1 MPARVAVRNTA
12 GKSWPGQC
20 TLELNG
26 DDVIDCSIRIPHQ
39 TDKHPQVGNPG
50 NTKNVQTAGLILAR
64 PDALKYF
71 AMKAAVSHLDLCDAV
86 EDILSVGK
94 VKAVDVTNEL
104 CMEITSQE
112 ALQESKDKL
121 YGLLSLSSDGPFSL
135 YVSRKLSRLVSGV
148 LVRLPITPNQ
158 ITLLSFFIGI
168 VACWFFLQG
177 GYRYS
182 MLGAVVLYTSIILDC
197 SDGEVARLKF
207 MSSRY
212 GGLLDSLCDSTVF
225 SGVLFCAALAIHRD
239 SHMPNI
245 IAVGAVAAVVMFICS
260 NLYFYLHYVKED
272 SENDPANS
280 IMRYFANE
288 DSFYL
293 SLLGFTLLDKLPWY
307 LWAVA
312 AGTIV
317 YLFILIRD
325 LVNSLSSNVKTR

>member
-1 MPARVAVRNTA
+1 
-12 GKSWPGQC
+12 
-20 TLELNG
+20 
-26 DDVIDCSIRIPHQ
+26 
-39 TDKHPQVGNPG
+39 
-50 NTKNVQTAGLILAR
+50 
-64 PDALKYF
+64 
-71 AMKAAVSHLDLCDAV
+71 
-86 EDILSVGK
+86 
-94 VKAVDVTNEL
+94 
-104 CMEITSQE
+104 
-112 ALQESKDKL
+112 
-121 YGLLSLSSDGPFSL
+121 
-135 YVSRKLSRLVSGV
+135 
-148 LVRLPITPNQ
+148 
-158 ITLLSFFIGI
+158 
-168 VACWFFLQG
+168 
-177 GYRYS
+177 

-207 MSSRY
+207 MSSKY

-245 IAVGAVAAVVMFICS
+245 IVVGAVAAVVMFICS

-272 SENDPANS
+272 PENDPANS

-325 LVNSLSSNVKTR
+325 LMNSLSSSVKTR